1 MSANIELVTAHKGSP
16 HITVDQVRDLLA
28 GVSGDISGVKV
39 FSNLDNAMEIT
50 ILSATNIRIATGQ
63 ALAGGFFFQLVDSY
77 FWELDPGVVGYSRV
91 DSLYLVIYED
101 SDTLVQTADFVYQA
115 GELYPNGTTPIIPD
129 APTGTNIKESFEMVR
144 ATSSDGA
151 VSAVESKFT
160 NFLAN
165 SDIMTSVQANTDALN
180 GLRPSVQ
187 ANTDAL
193 NGLRFGIDN
202 QGRYGYKKV
211 GADTVTPFRAPK
223 GTATPDQVLE
233 GVKFANEE
241 SDELTGSMVWSPT
254 LQLDANSYNEP
265 VTINYYELNRYVGFL
280 EVDVHRQ

>member
-16 HITVDQVRDLLA
+16 HVTVDQVRDLLA

-63 ALAGGFFFQLVDSY
+63 ALAGGFFFQLVDNY
-77 FWELDPGVVGYSRV
+77 FWELDPGAVGYSRV

-151 VSAVESKFT
+151 VSAVETKFT

-180 GLRPSVQ
+180 GLR
-187 ANTDAL
+187 
-193 NGLRFGIDN
+193 FGIDS

-211 GADTVTPFRAPK
+211 GADAVTPFRNPQGNA
-223 GTATPDQVLE
+223 TATEVLE
-233 GVKFANEE
+233 GYTFANA
-241 SDELTGSMVWSPT
+241 DNDLINGSMKK
-254 LQLDANSYNEP
+254 
-265 VTINYYELNRYVGFL
+265 INNAEIEIGISSMDDLPFVYHTYYGKYVGML
-280 EVDVHRQ
+280 RIYVEREP